1 MIIKLYI
8 ELLKDEDMKNVGIM
22 TFYKA
27 QVTKMKA
34 VFADEIRLG
43 LVISTVDGYQ
53 GGERDYMFLSTVRS
67 NWNGVLGFV

>member
-27 QVTKMKA
+27 QVTRMKA

-43 LVISTVDGYQ
+43 LVI
-53 GGERDYMFLSTVRS
+53 
-67 NWNGVLGFV
+67 